1 MANQEFVPLL
11 VLLMEE
17 LINSYPLAEELGDYC
32 LRNRIDFRELLK
44 YRSLEEGGRICD

>member
-17 LINSYPLAEELGDYC
+17 LINSNPLAKEFSDYC
-32 LRNRIDFRELLK
+32 LRNRIEFAQLLK
-44 YRSLEEGGRICD
+44 Y